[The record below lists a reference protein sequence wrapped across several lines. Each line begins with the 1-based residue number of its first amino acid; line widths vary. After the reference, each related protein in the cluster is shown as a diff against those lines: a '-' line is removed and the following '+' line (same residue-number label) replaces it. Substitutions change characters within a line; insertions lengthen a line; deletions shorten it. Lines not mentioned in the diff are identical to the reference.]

1 MTFKEKFKIFRELE
15 EVSKKVN
22 KIKNINRGGCC
33 VYAYNISKIL
43 TKLKISHKVVIVDSY
58 PDRVIDS
65 LITGNLIGANHV
77 LIYSNGFYIDSTGL
91 STTYNRYRS
100 KKKINLDLTVL
111 KKWSESRS
119 IWNPTYS
126 TINNKKIEKL
136 CNQLESV

>member
-43 TKLKISHKVVIVDSY
+43 TKLKISHKVVVVDSY
-58 PDRVIDS
+58 PKEVIKS
-65 LITGNLIGANHV
+65 LKDGIFRGANHV

-91 STTYNRYRS
+91 STTYNRYGS
-100 KKKINLDLTVL
+100 KKKINLDLAIFEEWA
-111 KKWSESRS
+111 KYRG

-126 TINNKKIEKL
+126 TINNRKIEKL

>member
-1 MTFKEKFKIFRELE
+1 MTFKEKFKIFKKLE
-15 EVSKKVN
+15 EVSKEVS

-43 TKLKISHKVVIVDSY
+43 TKLKISHKVVIMDSY

-91 STTYNRYRS
+91 STTYNRYGS
-100 KKKINLDLTVL
+100 KKKINLDLAVFEEWA
-111 KKWSESRS
+111 KYRS

-126 TINNKKIEKL
+126 IRNNKKIEKL

>member
-58 PDRVIDS
+58 PDRVINS

-91 STTYNRYRS
+91 STTYNKYGS
-100 KKKINLDLTVL
+100 KKKINLDLAVFEEWA
-111 KKWSESRS
+111 KYRD

-126 TINNKKIEKL
+126 TINNKEIEEL

>member
-1 MTFKEKFKIFRELE
+1 MTFKEKFKIFKKLE
-15 EVSKKVN
+15 EVSKEVN

-43 TKLKISHKVVIVDSY
+43 TKLKISHKVV
-58 PDRVIDS
+58 VIDTYPMTVIES
-65 LITGNLIGANHV
+65 LVSGCFRGANHV

-91 STTYNRYRS
+91 STTYNRYGS
-100 KKKINLDLTVL
+100 KKKINLDLAVFEE
-111 KKWSESRS
+111 WAEYRG

-126 TINNKKIEKL
+126 TINNKEIEKL

>member
-58 PDRVIDS
+58 PDRVINS

-91 STTYNRYRS
+91 STTYNKYGS
-100 KKKINLDLTVL
+100 KKKINLNLAVFEEWA
-111 KKWSESRS
+111 KYRG

-126 TINNKKIEKL
+126 TIHNKKIEKL

>member
-43 TKLKISHKVVIVDSY
+43 TKLKISHKVVVVDSY

-65 LITGNLIGANHV
+65 LITGNFRGANHV

-91 STTYNRYRS
+91 STTYNKYGS
-100 KKKINLDLTVL
+100 KKKINLDLAVFEEWA
-111 KKWSESRS
+111 KYRD

>member
-58 PDRVIDS
+58 PDRVINS

-91 STTYNRYRS
+91 STTYNRYGS
-100 KKKINLDLTVL
+100 KKKINLDLAVFEEWA
-111 KKWSESRS
+111 KYRG

>member
-43 TKLKISHKVVIVDSY
+43 TKLKISHKVVVVDSY
-58 PDRVIDS
+58 PREVIES
-65 LITGNLIGANHV
+65 LVDGNFRGANHV

-91 STTYNRYRS
+91 STTYNRYGS

-111 KKWSESRS
+111 KKWSECRS

-126 TINNKKIEKL
+126 TINNKEIEKL

>member
-43 TKLKISHKVVIVDSY
+43 TKLKISHKVVVVDSY
-58 PDRVIDS
+58 PREVIKS
-65 LITGNLIGANHV
+65 LAEGYFRGANHV
-77 LIYSNGFYIDSTGL
+77 LIYSNGFYIDSEGL
-91 STTYNRYRS
+91 STTYNRYET

-119 IWNPTYS
+119 VWNPTYS

>member
-43 TKLKISHKVVIVDSY
+43 TKLKISHKVVIADSY
-58 PDRVIDS
+58 PRDVIKS
-65 LITGNLIGANHV
+65 LADGNFIGANHV
-77 LIYSNGFYIDSTGL
+77 LIYSNGFYIDSEGL
-91 STTYNRYRS
+91 STTYNKYGS
-100 KKKINLDLTVL
+100 KKKIDLDLVVF
-111 KKWSESRS
+111 KKWAEYRF
-119 IWNPTYS
+119 IWNSTYN
-126 TINNKKIEKL
+126 TINNKKIEEL